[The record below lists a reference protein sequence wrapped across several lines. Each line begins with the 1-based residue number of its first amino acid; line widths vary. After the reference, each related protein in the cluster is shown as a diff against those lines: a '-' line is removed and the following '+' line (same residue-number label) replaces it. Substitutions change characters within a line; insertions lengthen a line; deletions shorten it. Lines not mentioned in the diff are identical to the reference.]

1 MSLWL
6 LNTLTKEKGKDK
18 MKHALVVG
26 GTGML
31 KDVTLWL
38 VKLEYHVS
46 VIGRTKNKFSRI
58 QNEVA
63 DPKQLTFLQLDY
75 TNTNILK
82 EKLTS
87 AIAKNGPIELVVA
100 WIHSTAPNALQTIT
114 EIVSTT
120 NPNQWELYQILGSS
134 SKIINPNNKERI
146 AGHFLK
152 RYVQLGFIIE
162 NGHSRWLTHEEIS
175 AGVIQAICTKKPV
188 TQVGL
193 LEPWEM
199 RP

>member
-120 NPNQWELYQILGSS
+120 NPNKW
-134 SKIINPNNKERI
+134 
-146 AGHFLK
+146 
-152 RYVQLGFIIE
+152 
-162 NGHSRWLTHEEIS
+162 
-175 AGVIQAICTKKPV
+175 
-188 TQVGL
+188 
-193 LEPWEM
+193 
-199 RP
+199 